1 MKTIGLLGGM
11 SWQSTVH
18 YYQHINSEVNS
29 TLGGLRSAKIVLNS
43 VDFQYIAALQQ
54 EENWHDLGLVLALA
68 AKSTEKAG
76 ADFLVI
82 CTNTMHKVIDE
93 ISQSISI
100 PILHIAD
107 ATAERLLADNVKRV
121 GLLGTAFTM
130 EQDFYRRRISE
141 KFGID
146 VVTPNEKDRA
156 FVHRAIYQELCQG
169 IIKEDSRERYLRI
182 IGKLAEDGCDGV
194 VLGCTEISLLVKQGQ
209 TDVTLYDTTEIHA
222 KAAVKMALRSANL

>member
-11 SWQSTVH
+11 SWQSSVH
-18 YYQHINSEVNS
+18 YYQNINSEVNS
-29 TLGGLRSAKIVLNS
+29 TLGGLHSAKIVLNS

-54 EENWHDLGLVLALA
+54 EGNWHDLGLVLALA

-156 FVHRAIYQELCQG
+156 FVHRVIYQELCQG

-182 IGKLAEDGCDGV
+182 IDKLAEDGCDGV

-222 KAAVKMALRSANL
+222 KAAVKMALRSVNL